1 MGFSI
6 QGHWS
11 GLPFPEDLPNP
22 GIKPKSLMSPTL
34 ADRFCTRATWEAPWC
49 ADGGANQ
56 QSVSMGVQWA
66 CTELWILWAQERCMW
81 WTGDLKKKGWRGG
94 NPLTTGRLF
103 TGACRGSQGTVG
115 RQKIFEHWFLYWK
128 GHENIISRPRLQGYR
143 KDCVLGPCLWQSSTG
158 WPYFHTASPYVATG
172 NCRRT
177 CFLWVS

>member
-6 QGHWS
+6 QEYWS

-22 GIKPKSLMSPTL
+22 GIEPKSLMSPTL

-81 WTGDLKKKGWRGG
+81 WTGDLKKGWRGV

-103 TGACRGSQGTVG
+103 TGACRGSQGIVD
-115 RQKIFEHWFLYWK
+115 RQEIFEHWFLYWK

-143 KDCVLGPCLWQSSTG
+143 KDCVLGLSLWQSSTG
-158 WPYFHTASPYVATG
+158 WPYFHTASPYVAPG
-172 NCRRT
+172 NCRRA